1 MVAKKPEKTK
11 DERIKQEL
19 RKLKSLYKG
28 LPKNKQKLCEKLIG
42 NAAFMAVTL
51 EDLQAQVVKEGAVV
65 KGKNGNGFQVRSEHP
80 AQKSYNV
87 MIGKYTA
94 VIAKLDEMLPEEIGE
109 SKLGK
114 FLNG

>member
-1 MVAKKPEKTK
+1 MPKKPEKSK
-11 DERIKQEL
+11 DERIRKEL
-19 RKLKSLYKG
+19 RKLKALYKE
-28 LPKNKQKLCEKLIG
+28 LPKNKQKLTEKLIA

-51 EDLQAQVVKEGAVV
+51 EDLQAEVNKKGAVI
-65 KGKNGNGFQVRSEHP
+65 KQKNGNGFNVTQEHP
-80 AQKSYNV
+80 AQKSYNT

-109 SKLGK
+109 NKLGK

>member
-1 MVAKKPEKTK
+1 MAKKPENSK
-11 DERIKQEL
+11 DERIKKEL
-19 RKLKSLYKG
+19 KKLKSLYKE
-28 LPKNKQKLCEKLIG
+28 LPKNKQKLSEKLIA

-51 EDLQAQVVKEGAVV
+51 EDLQAVINKKGAIL
-65 KGKNGNGFQVRSEHP
+65 KQKNGNGFTVTQEHP
-80 AQKSYNV
+80 AQKSYNT

-114 FLNG
+114 FLDG

>member
-1 MVAKKPEKTK
+1 MVKKAELSKET
-11 DERIKQEL
+11 RIRKEL
-19 RKLKSLYKG
+19 RKIKVLYKDI
-28 LPKNKQKLCEKLIG
+28 PKNQQKLCEKLME

-51 EDLQAQVVKEGAVV
+51 EDLQAEVNKKGAIIRQ
-65 KGKNGNGFQVRSEHP
+65 KNGNGFNVTQESP

-94 VIAKLDEMLPEEIGE
+94 VVAKLDEMLPEEISE

>member
-1 MVAKKPEKTK
+1 MEKKPKISK
-11 DERIKQEL
+11 DDRIKKEL
-19 RKLKSLYKG
+19 RKLKSLYKE

-51 EDLQAQVVKEGAVV
+51 EDLQEQVNKEGAVV
-65 KGKNGNGFQVRSEHP
+65 KQKNGNGFNVKNEHP

-94 VIAKLDEMLPEEIGE
+94 VIAKLDEMLPEEIGDN
-109 SKLGK
+109 KLGK

>member
-1 MVAKKPEKTK
+1 MAKKPEKSK
-11 DERIKQEL
+11 DDRIKQEL
-19 RKLKSLYKG
+19 RKLKALYKE
-28 LPKNKQKLCEKLIG
+28 LPKNKQKLTEKLIA

-51 EDLQAQVVKEGAVV
+51 EDLQTEVNKKGAVI
-65 KGKNGNGFQVRSEHP
+65 KQKNGNGFTVVQESA

-94 VIAKLDEMLPEEIGE
+94 VIAKLDEMLPEEIGK

-114 FLNG
+114 FLDE